1 MTRKTLI
8 EDMERMENAAIKLA
22 DIRDTTICNVPVIS
36 ILYWLCVAVLHLI
49 EWEVKH
55 YDA

>member
-8 EDMERMENAAIKLA
+8 EDAERMEQAAIDLAIDRRYKLE
-22 DIRDTTICNVPVIS
+22 TIV
-36 ILYWLCVAVLHLI
+36 YWLCVAMLHLI

-55 YDA
+55 NAD